1 MLPLIGQ
8 LTQVQFQQTW
18 PLWGIPIAAAVLLL
32 LLTREFVNLPLLPEE
47 RRKQRRQRIFA
58 FITRLLIIAL
68 LLAALSHPYI
78 EATQETQGNPRVT
91 VLIDQSGSM
100 QYLDTKFADGL
111 TEILK
116 RRIPTTVKV
125 IGANLTSDIGGATLR
140 NLEPGGNILLISD
153 GNVNTGPTLE
163 DVSFYA
169 TTLNATVSAI
179 NLSASQD
186 DAAVVVD
193 GPAKVVADSDAQF
206 AVTVTATDESRLR
219 HLAVLVDGSQVIDRD
234 VTPGTYSFTRQ
245 FPKGNHRIE
254 ARITTPDAN
263 PDNDVFYKEVR
274 VLEKPKILLLT
285 QRSSP
290 LELLLRQLYDID
302 KRSSLPRDLSPY
314 YAIVAD
320 DVPVEALRDTQ
331 ALHNYLIDEQGQ
343 YYGNGIV
350 LFGGMNSFDRGDYA
364 GSSLEPLLP
373 VRVGKGER
381 KKGGAN
387 LVFVMDVSGSTS
399 KTKYRFAGGQLVQ
412 YNESVPTLD
421 VIKAQLVNAIQQL
434 QIDNKAAVII
444 FGVPPGTT
452 SDTVEAR
459 ITESVRVVD
468 KLDFLYNNRK
478 EILDR
483 VPRIVGGGPGAPD
496 IAFRGAV
503 ELLKSVQG
511 DKNIILLSDG
521 RYSPGIGADSPA
533 KQELLTLAA
542 NAHKLYGVN
551 FMAIGVGATDP
562 AEFATKVDEQFLK
575 ELAVAGDGTYDRATQ
590 LNSLLVKW
598 GDPKAKEFGQEF
610 ILVPLSLTHFIT
622 RGIEPTA
629 ILNAYNQVVP
639 KDTAELLITADSG
652 QPALTVWRYGNGR
665 VATWTVFAGN
675 NLGQLLN
682 GNNSLLISRT
692 VNWAIGDPQRKEPY
706 FIDIPDTRINDKG
719 YIRVRSDSPVVAEEL
734 VFTKDGS
741 TYTAQFQ
748 PSQVGFSSLLNQEYA
763 VDRPSEYDA
772 VGMNPGLGR
781 VVSSTGGKVFKPSES
796 DAIIEYIKAV
806 SRRVTLVKRSM
817 ATPFIVA
824 AMLLL
829 LLEIG
834 VRRITERRRD

>member
-1 MLPLIGQ
+1 MLPLISQ
-8 LTQVQFQQTW
+8 ITQVQFQQTW
-18 PLWGIPIAAAVLLL
+18 PLLGIPVAAAVLLF
-32 LLTREFVNLPLLPEE
+32 LLTREFINLPLLPEE
-47 RRKQRRQRIFA
+47 RRRQRRQRIFV

-68 LLAALSHPYI
+68 LLAALSHPYT

-91 VLIDQSGSM
+91 ILVDQSGSM
-100 QYLDTKFADGL
+100 QYLDTTFANSL
-111 TEILK
+111 TETLK
-116 RRIPTTVKV
+116 RHIPTTVKV
-125 IGANLTSDIGGATLR
+125 VGANLTSDIGSALLR

-153 GNVNTGPTLE
+153 GNVNTGPTLA

-169 TTLNATVSAI
+169 TTLNATISAI

-186 DAAVVVD
+186 DAAVIVD
-193 GPAKVVADSDAQF
+193 GPAKVVADSDAEF
-206 AVTVTATDESRLR
+206 TVTVTATDETKTR
-219 HLAVLVDGSQVIDRD
+219 HLTVQVDGAQVIDKD
-234 VTPGTYSFTRQ
+234 VLPGTYAFTRQ

-254 ARITTPDAN
+254 ARLTTPDAN
-263 PDNDVFYKEVR
+263 PDNNVFYKEVR

-290 LELLLRQLYDID
+290 LELLLRQLYDVD
-302 KRSSLPRDLSPY
+302 KRASLPADLSPY
-314 YAIVAD
+314 YAIVGD

-373 VRVGKGER
+373 VRVGKGTR

-399 KTKYRFAGGQLVQ
+399 KTKYRLEAGQFVQ
-412 YNESVPTLD
+412 YNETVSSLD
-421 VIKAQLVNAIQQL
+421 VIKAQLVNAVQQL
-434 QIDNKAAVII
+434 QIDNKAGVII

-496 IAFRGAV
+496 IAFRAAV
-503 ELLKSVQG
+503 ELLRNVQG
-511 DKNIILLSDG
+511 DRNIILLSDG

-533 KQELLTLAA
+533 KQELLTLVA

-551 FMAIGVGATDP
+551 FMAIGVGTTDP
-562 AEFATKVDEQFLK
+562 AEFTTKVDEQFLK

-590 LNSLLVKW
+590 LNSLLIKW
-598 GDPKAKEFGQEF
+598 GDPKAKDFGQEF
-610 ILVPLSLTHFIT
+610 SLVLLSLTHFIT
-622 RGIEPTA
+622 KGVEPTA
-629 ILNAYNQVVP
+629 ILNAYNEVVP
-639 KDTAELLITADSG
+639 KDTADLLITADSG

-692 VNWAIGDPQRKEPY
+692 VNWAIGDPERKQPY
-706 FIDIPDTRINDKG
+706 FIDIPDTRINNLG
-719 YIRVRSDSPVVAEEL
+719 YIRVRSDSPVVAEGL

-741 TYTAQFQ
+741 TYTAEFQ
-748 PSQVGFSSLLNQEYA
+748 PSQVGFASLLNQEYA

-772 VGMNPGLGR
+772 VGMNPDLER
-781 VVSSTGGKVFKPSES
+781 VVSSTGGKIFKPSES
-796 DAIIEYIKAV
+796 DAIIAYIKAV
-806 SRRVTLVKRSM
+806 SRRVTLIKQSM
-817 ATPFIVA
+817 EMPFIVA